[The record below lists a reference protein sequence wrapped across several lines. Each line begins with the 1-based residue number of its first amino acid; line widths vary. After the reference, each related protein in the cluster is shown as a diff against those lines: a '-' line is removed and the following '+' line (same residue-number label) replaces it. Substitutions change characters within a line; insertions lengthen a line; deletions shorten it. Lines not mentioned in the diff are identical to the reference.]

1 MFDFTFSINKCG
13 MFDLTF
19 SINIWMCIVLTRKD
33 HDTWDQENIILFIG
47 KYFYES
53 QKYIMHN
60 LLCIK
65 HWCIVTDLKHCSLQE
80 CEWINRKLYACI

>member
-13 MFDLTF
+13 MFDLSF

-53 QKYIMHN
+53 QK
-60 LLCIK
+60 
-65 HWCIVTDLKHCSLQE
+65 
-80 CEWINRKLYACI
+80 